1 MLPFQSRSPRWLAL
15 AACLLCL
22 GLSVRKTQGQVSREY
37 DLKAVL
43 LFNLAR
49 FVEWPP
55 EAFATIETPIVIGI
69 LGRDPFGKVLDDVVR
84 AESIDGR
91 PVVVQR
97 YSDASKIGR
106 CHILFISRSEGAQ
119 LPSVINRLK
128 GKPILTVSD
137 IEDFALHKGGMVRF
151 YETDEKKIRI
161 RIHLGN
167 LKASGLNA
175 SAKLLRVAEVV
186 GIPEG

>member
-1 MLPFQSRSPRWLAL
+1 MPLLRSRPPRWLSL

-22 GLSVRKTQGQVSREY
+22 GLSLRDTQGQVSREY

-55 EAFATIETPIVIGI
+55 EAFATNETPIVIAV
-69 LGRDPFGKVLDDVVR
+69 LGRDPFGKVLDNVVR
-84 AESIDGR
+84 SESIDGR
-91 PVVVQR
+91 QVVVQR
-97 YSDASKIGR
+97 YSDLAKLDR
-106 CHILFISRSEGAQ
+106 CHILFISQSESAKM
-119 LPSVINRLK
+119 PNIISRLK

-137 IEDFALHKGGMVRF
+137 MEGFALRDGGMVRF
-151 YETDEKKIRI
+151 FRGDDKKVRI

-167 LKASGLNA
+167 LKESGLNA
-175 SAKLLRVAEVV
+175 SAKLLRVAEVI
-186 GIPEG
+186 GAPEG